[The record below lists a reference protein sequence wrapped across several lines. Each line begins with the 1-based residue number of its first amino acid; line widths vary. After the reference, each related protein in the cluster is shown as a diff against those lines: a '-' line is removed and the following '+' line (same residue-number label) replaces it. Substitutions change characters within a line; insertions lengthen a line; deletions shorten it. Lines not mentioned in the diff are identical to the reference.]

1 MSSEYDLKPLFEPRN
16 VAVIGATDVIT
27 KIGNNVISNLIF
39 SGFKGEIFPV
49 NPKLQR
55 VYELKTYPKVTDIP
69 QEVDLTVI
77 VVPAENVLQVFKE
90 CAEKKV
96 KACIIITAGFSEAG
110 EEGKKMQEE
119 ITRIAQKS
127 RIAVVGPNCMGIVN
141 TSSNLNTLM
150 TRNIP
155 AKGNISM
162 VSQSGTVGLVL
173 MGAMAEMGGGISK
186 FVSSG
191 NEAVLKLDD
200 FLEYFAYD
208 TDTKVVA
215 AFIEGIRNG
224 ERFLKVAKELT
235 KRKPFIVIKAG
246 RTSAGANAAH
256 SHTSSI
262 AGSTQIFNAAAKQNN
277 IIMCE
282 STEDLIDYTVAF
294 SIGIL
299 PQGKRVGIITPG
311 GGWGVLAA
319 DACEEYGL
327 EVSKLPRSVIDK
339 ISEKAPPYWSH
350 GNPVD
355 LVATYNIELLTWCGD
370 VLLEKEAVDS
380 LIIQFFAGNLSTLIK
395 GWKNTG
401 KVDEQYIEAMAQRW
415 KQFMHNIAVDTA
427 KLVEKYKKP
436 VFCIT
441 RDPEFTEMLVSRN
454 IPAYVDPRRA
464 AKCLSKMLEYKEQI
478 DKEKSGNISSA

>member
-1 MSSEYDLKPLFEPRN
+1 MRSDHDLKPLFEPRN
-16 VAVIGATDVIT
+16 IAVIGATDVPN
-27 KIGNNVISNLIF
+27 KIGNNVMANVIF
-39 SGFKGEIFPV
+39 GGFKGEVFPV
-49 NPKLQR
+49 NPNFQK
-55 VYELKTYPKVTDIP
+55 VYELKAYPKITDIP
-69 QEVDLTVI
+69 QEVDLAVI
-77 VVPAENVLQVFKE
+77 VIPAEHVLQVFKE
-90 CAEKKV
+90 CAEKGV
-96 KACIIITAGFSEAG
+96 KACIIITAGFGEAG
-110 EEGKKMQEE
+110 EEGKKIQEE
-119 ITRIAQKS
+119 IVQIAGENG
-127 RIAVVGPNCMGIVN
+127 IAVVGPNCMGVVN
-141 TSSNLNTLM
+141 TSSDLNTLM
-150 TRNIP
+150 TRNLP

-173 MGAMAEMGGGISK
+173 MGAMADMGGGISK

-200 FLEYFAYD
+200 FLEYFTYD
-208 TDTKVVA
+208 QDTKVVA

-224 ERFLKVAKELT
+224 EKFLRVTKELT

-262 AGSTQIFNAAAKQNN
+262 AGSTQIFNAVAKQNN
-277 IIMCE
+277 IITCE
-282 STEDLIDYTVAF
+282 STEELIDYTVSF
-294 SIGIL
+294 SMGAL
-299 PQGKRVGIITPG
+299 PQGKRIGIITPG

-327 EVSKLPRSVIDK
+327 EVSKLSKSVIDK

-355 LVATYNIELLTWCGD
+355 LVATYNIELLTWSGE
-370 VLLEKEAVDS
+370 VLLENDAADS

-401 KVDEQYIEAMAQRW
+401 KVDDQMLEAMTQRW
-415 KQFMHNIAVDTA
+415 KQFMQNIAMDTA
-427 KLVEKYKKP
+427 KIVEKYEKP

-441 RDPEFTEMLVSRN
+441 RDPGFTEMLVSRN
-454 IPAYVDPRRA
+454 VPAYVDPRRA
-464 AKCLSKMLEYKEQI
+464 AKCISKMLEYKKYL
-478 DKEKSGNISSA
+478 DKNKL